1 MSLKTP
7 PISAIKH
14 KTVLVRVDFNVP
26 LKPNA
31 ETGVMEVR
39 DATRLVAARQTIEW
53 LREHE
58 AKIILVSHFG
68 RPKCANIDTSGK
80 TIDEADKAFSLA
92 PVTEYLKKKFNW
104 PINLIPDC
112 GGPESE
118 KAVTALKPGEIIL
131 LENLRFYPAEKKNE
145 AWFARS
151 LASLCEVY
159 INEAFS
165 NSHRNHASMTG
176 VPMLRPAYAGFALK
190 NEVDHLSELIT
201 KPHRPFIV
209 IAGGAKI
216 ADKIGA
222 LENLANVADAV
233 LVGGGIANNF
243 LKSQGIETHKSYMQ
257 DVPVDAKQADVNYV
271 TVAGEIISEHKT
283 ERILKDGYIPLP
295 KIIYPIDAVAAKSA
309 DATETQVIDLTHDIK
324 DTPNDKPL
332 AYLDIGPKTIA
343 LYTDLI
349 KTAGTIF
356 WNGPMGVYE
365 EKVFEAGSKA
375 IAKAMAEST
384 AHTIIGGGDT
394 IAALQQFKL
403 ADRMDY
409 LSAAGSAA
417 LEFLSGATLPGLA
430 ALARSPQTS

>member
-7 PISAIKH
+7 SISAIKN

-26 LKPNA
+26 LQKNQA
-31 ETGVMEVR
+31 GEWEVR
-39 DATRLVAARQTIEW
+39 DATRLLAARHTIEW
-53 LREHE
+53 LRQHE
-58 AKIILVSHFG
+58 AKIILASHLG
-68 RPKCANIDTSGK
+68 RPKATEVDGSGK
-80 TIDEADKAFSLA
+80 TRDAADTQFSLA
-92 PVTEYLKKKFNW
+92 PVAEYVKKHFHW
-104 PINLIPDC
+104 PVTLVSEC
-112 GGPESE
+112 VGPQVEA
-118 KAVTALKPGEIIL
+118 AVGSLKPGEIIL

-145 AWFARS
+145 AWFARD
-151 LASLCEVY
+151 LANLCEVY

-176 VPMLRPAYAGFALK
+176 VAMLRPAYAGFGLK
-190 NEVDHLSELIT
+190 NEVDHLSQLIT

-209 IAGGAKI
+209 VAGGAKI

-222 LENLANVADAV
+222 LENLANVADVV

-243 LKSQGIETHKSYMQ
+243 LKSQGIETHKSYLQ
-257 DVPVDAKQADVNYV
+257 DTPIDAKQADVNYV

-295 KIIYPIDAVAAKSA
+295 KIIYPIDAVAARSA
-309 DATETQVIDLTHDIK
+309 ESTQTQVIDLTHDIQ

-332 AYLDIGPKTIA
+332 AYLDIGPKTIE

-349 KTAGTIF
+349 KTAGTVF

-365 EKVFEAGSKA
+365 QPAFEAGSKA
-375 IAKAMAEST
+375 IAKAMATAT
-384 AHTIIGGGDT
+384 AHTITGGGDT
-394 IAALQQFKL
+394 IAALQHFKL

-417 LEFLSGATLPGLA
+417 LEFLSGATLPALA
-430 ALARSPQTS
+430 ALARSTQTS

>member
-7 PISAIKH
+7 PISAIKN
-14 KTVLVRVDFNVP
+14 KTVFVRVDFNVP
-26 LKPNA
+26 IKPNT
-31 ETGVMEVR
+31 ENGKLEVR
-39 DATRLVAARQTIEW
+39 DATRLVVARQTIEW
-53 LREHE
+53 LREHG
-58 AKIILVSHFG
+58 AKIILASHLG
-68 RPKCANIDTSGK
+68 RPKCTTVDAAGK
-80 TIDEADKAFSLA
+80 TLDAADQVFSLA
-92 PVTEYLKKKFNW
+92 PVVEYLQRKFHW
-104 PINLIPDC
+104 PIKLVSDC

-118 KAVTALKPGEIIL
+118 AAVSALQPGEIVL

-145 AWFARS
+145 AWFARN
-151 LASLCEVY
+151 LAGLCEVY

-165 NSHRNHASMTG
+165 NAHRDHASMTG
-176 VPMLRPAYAGFALK
+176 IPMLRPAYAGFGLK

-209 IAGGAKI
+209 VAGGAKI

-222 LENLANVADAV
+222 LENLAKVADAV

-243 LKSQGIETHKSYMQ
+243 LKSQGIEIHKSYVQ
-257 DVPVDAKQADVNYV
+257 DAPVDAKQTAVNYV

-295 KIIYPIDAVAAKSA
+295 KILYPVDAVAAKSA
-309 DATETQVIDLTHDIK
+309 EASETQIIDLTHDIK
-324 DTPNDKPL
+324 DTPHDKSL
-332 AYLDIGPKTIA
+332 AYLDIGPKTVA

-349 KTAGTIF
+349 KTAGTVF

-365 EKVFEAGSKA
+365 EKAFEAGSKA
-375 IAKAMAEST
+375 IAKAMAAST

-394 IAALQQFKL
+394 IAAAQHFKL

-417 LEFLSGATLPGLA
+417 LEFLSGATLPALT
-430 ALARSPQTS
+430 ALARSPQNS